1 VWYESRVADESIELE
16 VRLIA
21 NDEVAWYN
29 ALMAEHHALGTA
41 ASGRVLR
48 YVAGT
53 GGVPLVLGT
62 FGSAAW
68 RVPARDAFIGWDAV
82 QRAERLERVVANQR
96 LCVLPAA
103 EAVPHAASRALAA
116 MLRRL
121 PADHAR
127 AFGVRPAAVE
137 SFTDPSA
144 HAGTTY
150 KACGFTAA
158 GQTAG
163 YGRSRGRAHFTY
175 HGQPKQYWIRELAP
189 GGIAALTAA
198 FDSRPLTGRAG
209 PDFNVLNV
217 SGDGGLLEYL
227 GKVADH
233 RKPKGIRHGLAAI
246 LVVIVVARLSGADSV
261 YACAQFAASM
271 PQEALRRCGIR
282 YNTRLGRY
290 LPPSHKTIKR
300 AVRAVDAAA
309 ADEQMCAWLRAE
321 TAAGRLRWRWRHI
334 AVDGKTVR
342 GARDGDSGAPHLL
355 SAYDVTAG
363 TVLGQ
368 DSVGAK
374 TNEISCFVP
383 LLQAILDGR
392 ARRGYDDT
400 RGDGGPGSARSG
412 GGGEE
417 EEEGEEEEDGERE
430 LVIVSA
436 DAMHTQT
443 GHVEAMNDLSVAW
456 MLILKDNQPGAYAA
470 ADAHLWDAEPVL
482 HGTSET
488 GHGRHEIR
496 LIKATS
502 VIPDLIAR
510 KFPGTE
516 QMMLIERYRHKLPRG
531 GAPDACTSGDPGD
544 HDPIACAAA
553 CGMKLQAETVL
564 AITALTPAQAGP
576 AFLLERNRG
585 HWAIENGLHYRRD
598 TTLGEDASR
607 LRAGQ
612 SPRLFAAIGSTVISV
627 LNRAGQGNHAAA
639 RRDLAWDRTGLRALT
654 LLGL

>member
-1 VWYESRVADESIELE
+1 MFMYLELPLCCWLDFPWRLWYEGRVADERSELK
-16 VRLIA
+16 VRLVA
-21 NDEVAWYN
+21 GDEIGWYN
-29 ALMAEHHALGTA
+29 ALMAEHHALGVA

-48 YVAGT
+48 YVAEMD
-53 GGVPLVLGT
+53 GVPLVLGT

-68 RVPARDAFIGWDAV
+68 RVPVRDEFIGWDPV
-82 QRAERLERVVANQR
+82 QRGERLERVVSNQR

-121 PADHAR
+121 PADHVR

-163 YGRSRGRAHFTY
+163 
-175 HGQPKQYWIRELAP
+175 
-189 GGIAALTAA
+189 

-209 PDFNVLNV
+209 PDFNALNV
-217 SGDGGLLEYL
+217 SGDGGLREYL

-233 RKPKGIRHGLAAI
+233 RKPKGIRHDLAVI

-300 AVRAVDAAA
+300 AVRAVDAEA

-342 GARDGDSGAPHLL
+342 GARDGGQDAPHLL

-368 DSVGAK
+368 DSVGA
-374 TNEISCFVP
+374 
-383 LLQAILDGR
+383 
-392 ARRGYDDT
+392 
-400 RGDGGPGSARSG
+400 GDGGPGPARS
-412 GGGEE
+412 
-417 EEEGEEEEDGERE
+417 EGEGEGEGE

-443 GHVEAMNDLSVAW
+443 GHVEAMNALSVAW

-470 ADAHLWDAEPVL
+470 ADAHPWEHEP
-482 HGTSET
+482 
-488 GHGRHEIR
+488 
-496 LIKATS
+496 
-502 VIPDLIAR
+502 
-510 KFPGTE
+510 
-516 QMMLIERYRHKLPRG
+516 
-531 GAPDACTSGDPGD
+531 
-544 HDPIACAAA
+544 
-553 CGMKLQAETVL
+553 
-564 AITALTPAQAGP
+564 
-576 AFLLERNRG
+576 
-585 HWAIENGLHYRRD
+585 
-598 TTLGEDASR
+598 
-607 LRAGQ
+607 
-612 SPRLFAAIGSTVISV
+612 
-627 LNRAGQGNHAAA
+627 
-639 RRDLAWDRTGLRALT
+639 
-654 LLGL
+654 

>member
-1 VWYESRVADESIELE
+1 MADESIELE
-16 VRLIA
+16 VRLVA
-21 NDEVAWYN
+21 DGEVAWYN
-29 ALMAEHHALGTA
+29 ALMAGHHALGTA

-48 YVAGT
+48 YVAEY

-68 RVPARDAFIGWDAV
+68 RVPARDAFIGWDPV
-82 QRAERLERVVANQR
+82 QRNERLERVVANQR

-121 PADHAR
+121 PADHVR

-163 YGRSRGRAHFTY
+163 YGRSRGAAHFTY
-175 HGQPKQYWIRELAP
+175 HGQPKQYWIRELGP

-227 GKVADH
+227 GRVADH

-282 YNTRLGRY
+282 YNRRLGRY

-400 RGDGGPGSARSG
+400 RGDGGPGPARSEGG

-417 EEEGEEEEDGERE
+417 EEEEEAEAGGGEGE

-436 DAMHTQT
+436 DQLCGRPHNWSYERCVAADLPAACISARNTSTAPT
-443 GHVEAMNDLSVAW
+443 GEPPASSSRNGRNASSVAVT
-456 MLILKDNQPGAYAA
+456 DP
-470 ADAHLWDAEPVL
+470 
-482 HGTSET
+482 
-488 GHGRHEIR
+488 
-496 LIKATS
+496 
-502 VIPDLIAR
+502 
-510 KFPGTE
+510 
-516 QMMLIERYRHKLPRG
+516 
-531 GAPDACTSGDPGD
+531 TSGTTSTARSRPPPSFIMQRTLEAAISPCRANRYQPSASSVNRPTSPVMTPTARSRA
-544 HDPIACAAA
+544 HQVIRATASACA
-553 CGMKLQAETVL
+553 G
-564 AITALTPAQAGP
+564 
-576 AFLLERNRG
+576 
-585 HWAIENGLHYRRD
+585 
-598 TTLGEDASR
+598 
-607 LRAGQ
+607 
-612 SPRLFAAIGSTVISV
+612 
-627 LNRAGQGNHAAA
+627 
-639 RRDLAWDRTGLRALT
+639 
-654 LLGL
+654 